1 MRRNLCFNPPRST
14 QSPQSSL
21 IYTCFAAFRFAR
33 QCLPLHNSAN
43 AREQDARP
51 TAAQMVNAQP
61 TPTARIKGPM
71 AAVPPDAI
79 RQRERFI
86 EAVALKLW
94 LLNRSTMRIARS
106 CQIRT
111 GRKS

>member
-1 MRRNLCFNPPRST
+1 
-14 QSPQSSL
+14 
-21 IYTCFAAFRFAR
+21 
-33 QCLPLHNSAN
+33 
-43 AREQDARP
+43 
-51 TAAQMVNAQP
+51 MVNAQP

-111 GRKS
+111 GRKKLIKINDLQKPAKTMVLRPPTKKAMVIDAAM